1 MNRPENEL
9 IEAQLKYC
17 KEEYDNIPVPKE
29 AKLRMEEGIM
39 RAKREESKSVIIKF
53 IKGTGIAAAAALL
66 SIVVLSNSSQSIV
79 KAMEKIPV
87 IGAISK
93 VVTFRTYEDTTNNF
107 EAAVDIPKVE
117 AEDTNIPNDK
127 LNNINKS
134 IEDYANELISM
145 YETDLANSEG
155 QGNYS
160 LSSTYDIVTDNDKYL
175 SLRINTTLIMA
186 SGTEF
191 VKIFTIDKSTGE
203 VISLSDFLENKP
215 DKLNAI
221 TENIKDQMRTQMAED
236 EEKTY
241 FIDSEDFAADSD
253 FDKLTG
259 DESFYID
266 DNNDLVISF
275 DEYQVAPGYMG
286 AVSFTIPSDIYK

>member
-1 MNRPENEL
+1 MNKLENEL
-9 IEAQLKYC
+9 IEEKLKHY
-17 KEEYDNIPVPKE
+17 KEKYETIPVPME
-29 AKLRMEEGIM
+29 AKLKMEEGIM
-39 RAKREESKSVIIKF
+39 RAKKEENKSNVVKF

-93 VVTFRTYEDTTNNF
+93 VVTFRTYENSTNNF

-117 AEDTNIPNDK
+117 TENTNISNDK
-127 LNNINKS
+127 INKVNKS

-203 VISLSDFLENKP
+203 VISLTDFLDNNS
-215 DKLNAI
+215 DKLDTI
-221 TENIKDQMRTQMAED
+221 SENIKEQMRKQMAED
-236 EEKTY
+236 ETKTY
-241 FIDSEDFAADSD
+241 FLDSEDFAADSD
-253 FDKLTG
+253 FNKLTG
-259 DESFYID
+259 KESFYID
-266 DNNDLVISF
+266 GNNDLVISF
-275 DEYQVAPGYMG
+275 DEYEVAPGYMG
-286 AVSFTIPSDIYK
+286 AVSFTIPNNVYN